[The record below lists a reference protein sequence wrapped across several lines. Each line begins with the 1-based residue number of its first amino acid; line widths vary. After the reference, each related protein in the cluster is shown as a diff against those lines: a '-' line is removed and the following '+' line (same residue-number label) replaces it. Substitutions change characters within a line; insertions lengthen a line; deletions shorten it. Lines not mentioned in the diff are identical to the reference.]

1 MRIWSNGF
9 LAAFYFCVAVFLG
22 SAAAHAQTVT
32 GSPSLAL
39 KSGESTEVG
48 NVYWVSNCKSLLKST
63 PEAEVL
69 DGPPGVAVTIK
80 EAMVLPR
87 IQNCASRVPG
97 GTLVVTAKDIEDPSY
112 TRLTVRITYKTKDG
126 DRKFSHVFN
135 VSLLP

>member
-1 MRIWSNGF
+1 MLNARTQIRAVSTIWKIGIRIGRKIMRIWSNGF

-87 IQNCASRVPG
+87 I
-97 GTLVVTAKDIEDPSY
+97 
-112 TRLTVRITYKTKDG
+112 
-126 DRKFSHVFN
+126 
-135 VSLLP
+135 